1 VAFARELDLELTPD
15 VHAPRRARAVLEAE
29 FADLGDALFAAQV
42 IASELVTNAILHGE
56 PPVRLEVR
64 STDSG
69 LHVAVHDR
77 RADVGRPT
85 PASRG
90 LRIVDTLAVDWGMT
104 PTATGKCFWAEVQA
118 GARPADR

>member
-1 VAFARELDLELTPD
+1 MAFERELDIELSPD
-15 VHAPRRARAVLEAE
+15 VHAPQRARAVLESE

-42 IASELVTNAILHGE
+42 VASELVTNAILHGA

-64 STDSG
+64 GTESG
-69 LHVAVHDR
+69 LHVAVHDH

-90 LRIVDTLAVDWGMT
+90 LRIVDTLAADWGVT
-104 PTATGKCFWAEVQA
+104 PTPEGKCIWAEIST
-118 GARPADR
+118 GGRLTGS